1 MEYVIRLDVATPDLE
16 RIVQSLREIDPA
28 SVVDADPLNRA
39 LRLSATMLDREL
51 LAALAQAGYPARP
64 EQIERLPSSCCG
76 GCGG

>member
-1 MEYVIRLDVATPDLE
+1 MEYVIRLDVATPDLG

-28 SVVDADPLNRA
+28 SMVDVDPLNRA

-51 LAALAQAGYPARP
+51 LAALARAGYPARP
-64 EQIERLPSSCCG
+64 DQITRLPSNCCG